1 MALILRHELLCQQ
14 EGCTVIIH
22 IDPQTAEFSK
32 EFDGCCNPLESKSF
46 IELIQCYVRENF
58 PGINIKLV
66 KIMIGSI
73 VVATVSF
80 SGIVAGDIIVSGS
93 TYGQTAYA
101 STSTQS
107 TTYTNYKVTYGDSLY
122 LIAKRFNVTVSSIKS
137 LNNLTI
143 ETINIDQ
150 ILKIPTATT
159 APTSPAPVTRI
170 I

>member
-1 MALILRHELLCQQ
+1 MALILKHELQCQQ

-32 EFDGCCNPLESKSF
+32 EFNCSCTPLESNSF
-46 IELIQCYVRENF
+46 IELIQCYIIENL

-66 KIMIGSI
+66 KIIVGTI
-73 VVATVSF
+73 VVSTVSF
-80 SGIVAGDIIVSGS
+80 GGIIAGDDIVSSS
-93 TYGQTAYA
+93 TYEQTAHA

-122 LIAKRFNVTVSSIKS
+122 LIAKRFNIAVSSIKS

-143 ETINIDQ
+143 ETINVDQ
-150 ILKIPTATT
+150 ILKIPTTT
-159 APTSPAPVTRI
+159 APTSPSPVTRI